1 MNLVGF
7 ASHPAWLAAHGLLAA
22 LHDLESQLADRTQRV
37 NAQRKYWVIGG
48 ALLVIAL
55 TCSVVW
61 GIKVW
66 LSATP

>member
-1 MNLVGF
+1 MQPSPTARQKFVELVK
-7 ASHPAWLAAHGLLAA
+7 
-22 LHDLESQLADRTQRV
+22 TQRGILH
-37 NAQRKYWVIGG
+37 RICSVIGG
-48 ALLVIAL
+48 VLLVIAL

>member
-1 MNLVGF
+1 MQPSPTTREQFVELVD
-7 ASHPAWLAAHGLLAA
+7 AHQGI
-22 LHDLESQLADRTQRV
+22 LHRIC
-37 NAQRKYWVIGG
+37 WVIGG